1 MHLKSLELQGFKSF
15 PDKTVLTFD
24 QPLVAIVGP
33 NGSGK
38 SNLSDAVRWVLGEQ
52 SVKSL
57 RGGRMED
64 VIFGGARDRNRQG
77 FAQVSLTL
85 DQCRGI
91 LPDGGDEVTV
101 TRRYYRSGESEYQLN
116 GKQVRLR
123 DVNELFMDTGLGQ
136 EGYALIGQGRIDE
149 ILSAKS
155 TQRREIFE
163 EAAGISH
170 CRHQKEETQR
180 KLDRTQE
187 NLVRIGDKL
196 EELEFQREPLRAQ
209 AETAKE
215 YLALKE
221 ELRVLE
227 ISLWMDQLEEQRSK
241 SSQLRGDHSAALSQL
256 DACTR
261 EADELYARAEEL
273 LLQTRDAEAKGEELR
288 DRQSRLDA
296 DLRETRQRVALLE
309 SRIQNNASN
318 AARIREDL
326 DRQSARQEELSAD
339 LTRQKERLSQ
349 LRQQEEDCRRSVAQ
363 AQARAEEV
371 RGRFSQARKAWE
383 DALRQGRDR
392 LGQCR
397 RREKEAEEAWMA
409 RRVEEQTASSRLRMM
424 EDMTALYEGYNKG
437 VKTAMGEVKRG
448 TLSGVLGPVGQ
459 LFRVP
464 ARYTVAVETALGAA
478 MQNLIVEDEQA
489 GRDVLRYLKRR
500 DGGRVTCLPLTALR
514 PSVLKE
520 EGVDREPGF
529 LAVAAD
535 VIDCEDR
542 CRKAAQSLLGRTVVV
557 DTLDSAIS
565 LAKRRSYRF
574 PIVTLDGE
582 ILRPGGSM
590 TGGSV
595 NRKGGVLSR
604 AAEAESLSRR
614 LADLQADLESARLDR
629 ERARQ
634 ATVRAAEL
642 LESIQAA
649 GPAEDPGLQAE
660 QREKD
665 EAVNAQRERLAALQA
680 EIRAFAPL
688 LDSLTG
694 QQDAARRERDRQEGR
709 LTAYQQED
717 RSLREEIQ
725 ALERKAESLSRDLEE
740 AAGQVRACAQEK
752 LRLEGERTR
761 ADRQAREKNEEQMRL
776 QRETA
781 ALEQKKLQASME
793 ESRLLDRLW
802 DTYGMTHQAAQ
813 AVRQPVE
820 SIPKANRKAVQLNKA
835 IQDLGVVNI
844 GAVEEFRRLE
854 ERYAYLSEQKTDIE
868 TARQEL
874 EGVIETITGEMEE
887 IFLREFAKIREAFAR
902 TFADLFGGG
911 QGTLSLED
919 ETDALNCGVDIQVQ
933 PPGKNPR
940 ALSLLS
946 GGERA
951 LVAIALYFAI
961 LKVHP
966 TPFCVLDEIE
976 AALDEANGARFI
988 RYLRATVSQ
997 TQFLLIT
1004 HRRAT
1009 MEAADVL
1016 YGVTMERQGVSR
1028 VLKLDMAQAEELLGK
1043 ELK

>member
-24 QPLVAIVGP
+24 RPLTAIVGP

-38 SNLSDAVRWVLGEQ
+38 SNLSDAIRWVLGEQ
-52 SVKSL
+52 SAKTL

-77 FAQVSLTL
+77 VAQVSLTL
-85 DQCRGI
+85 DGCKDV
-91 LPDGGDEVTV
+91 LPDGGEEITV
-101 TRRYYRSGESEYQLN
+101 TRRYYRSGESEYQIN

-180 KLDRTQE
+180 KLDRTKE
-187 NLVRIGDKL
+187 NLLRIGDKL
-196 EELEFQREPLRAQ
+196 EELEFQREPLRLQ

-227 ISLWMDQLEEQRSK
+227 ISLWMDQLEEQRAK
-241 SSQLRGDHSAALSQL
+241 GAKLQGDHAAALAQL
-256 DACTR
+256 DDSTR

-273 LLQTRDAEAKGEELR
+273 LLLAQETEAKGEELR
-288 DRQSRLDA
+288 ARQAEIDA
-296 DLRETRQRVALLE
+296 DLQNARQQAALLE
-309 SRIQNNASN
+309 ARIQNNENN
-318 AARIREDL
+318 AVRIREEL
-326 DRQSARQEELSAD
+326 DRQAARREELAAD
-339 LTRQKERLSQ
+339 LTRQKDRLEE
-349 LRQQEEDCRRSVAQ
+349 LRRQETDCRAAVEEAQ
-363 AQARAEEV
+363 AKADQV
-371 RGRFSQARKAWE
+371 RGQYTQARKDWE
-383 DALRQGRDR
+383 DSLRRGREELAR
-392 LGQCR
+392 SR
-397 RREKEAEEAWMA
+397 RREKEAEEAWMS
-409 RRVEEQTASSRLRMM
+409 RRVEEQTLSSRLRMM

-448 TLSGVLGPVGQ
+448 TLTGVLGPVGQ
-459 LFRVP
+459 LFHVP
-464 ARYTVAVETALGAA
+464 ARYTVAIETALGAA

-489 GRDVLRYLKRR
+489 GRNVLQLLKRR
-500 DGGRVTCLPLTALR
+500 DGGRVTCLPLTAVR
-514 PSVLKE
+514 PASLKE
-520 EGVDREPGF
+520 NGVESELGF
-529 LAVAAD
+529 LSVAAD
-535 VIDCEDR
+535 VIQCDER
-542 CRKAAQSLLGRTVVV
+542 CRPAARSLLGRTVVV
-557 DTLDSAIS
+557 DTLDNAIR
-565 LAKRRSYRF
+565 LAKSRSYRF

-604 AAEAESLSRR
+604 AAEGETLAKKLTELRESL
-614 LADLQADLESARLDR
+614 ETARLDR
-629 ERARQ
+629 EKARRT
-634 ATVRAAEL
+634 TVRAAET
-642 LESIQAA
+642 LEALQAA
-649 GPAEDPGLQAE
+649 GPAEDPALQTE
-660 QREKD
+660 QRERD
-665 EAVNAQRERLAALQA
+665 AAVTRQRERLAALQA

-694 QQDAARRERDRQEGR
+694 QQTAADRDRARQEGQ
-709 LTAYQQED
+709 LTAYEQENE
-717 RSLREEIQ
+717 SLRKEIERQNARAEDLTARQTRGREE
-725 ALERKAESLSRDLEE
+725 LRLC
-740 AAGQVRACAQEK
+740 GQEK
-752 LRLEGERTR
+752 LRLEGERART
-761 ADRQAREKNEEQMRL
+761 DREAREKNDRQMGL
-776 QRETA
+776 QREAA
-781 ALEQKKLQASME
+781 ALEQKKLQAQME

-802 DTYGMTHQAAQ
+802 DTYGMTHQGAQ
-813 AVRQPVE
+813 AIRQPVE
-820 SIPKANRKAVQLNKA
+820 SIPKANRRAAQLNKA

-844 GAVEEFRRLE
+844 GAVEEFQRLE
-854 ERYAYLSEQKTDIE
+854 ERHAYLSDQRNDIE

-874 EGVIETITGEMEE
+874 EGIIETITDEMEE
-887 IFLREFAKIREAFAR
+887 IFLREFAKIRTAFAQ

-911 QGTLSLED
+911 QGTLALED
-919 ETDALNCGVDIQVQ
+919 ESDALNCGVEIKVQ
-933 PPGKNPR
+933 PPGKTLR
-940 ALSLLS
+940 TLSLLS

-966 TPFCVLDEIE
+966 TPFCVVDEIE
-976 AALDEANGARFI
+976 AALDEANGARYV
-988 RYLRATVSQ
+988 RYLRAGAGQ